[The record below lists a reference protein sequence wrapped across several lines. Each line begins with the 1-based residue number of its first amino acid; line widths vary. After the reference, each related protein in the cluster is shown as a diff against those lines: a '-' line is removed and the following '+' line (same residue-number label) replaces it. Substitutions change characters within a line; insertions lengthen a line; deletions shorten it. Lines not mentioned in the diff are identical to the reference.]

1 MQVNMLE
8 AKNQLSRL
16 VKAAQ
21 AGEEVVIAQRGIPAV
36 RLVAIS
42 PGDQAPDPLAWLAA
56 HPLPEHLKRN
66 HDTIEAGIQAER
78 QAWD

>member
-21 AGEEVVIAQRGIPAV
+21 DGEEVVIAHRGVPAV
-36 RLVAIS
+36 RLVPINPA
-42 PGDQAPDPLAWLAA
+42 DQVPDPVAWLAA
-56 HPLPEHLKRN
+56 HPLQAHLKRS
-66 HDTIEAGIQAER
+66 HGAIEAGIQAER